1 MNEDPTPTA
10 PAPHGEDGSHP
21 GNESDPPSED
31 TRSHA
36 ESSRRQRRRRR
47 ANKRHNSALS
57 KKLEFMTHLLTNLDQ
72 LFFAEVAALYYLE
85 LSLLAMDIFILALQ
99 ALMLAVHSQREALRG
114 AVKPNRGS
122 IDFLPELRRQIRAQ
136 TSRTGDQRTQ
146 RRQRNRSGSTAS
158 QNPPDVEMGLGISS
172 DEAMHGDRDDET
184 TRLITEQPTPANSG
198 QQLSEIYASG
208 NAVVG
213 DFHLVQSMRLAS
225 TGYTAAA
232 AHSIRT
238 LGYTASLAT
247 LLTSRES
254 ERSIRPSRRSVR
266 GRDRG

>member
-1 MNEDPTPTA
+1 MLRSVAQYAFLTPKPESFPIA
-10 PAPHGEDGSHP
+10 LPAYPAHVFSILFPNVVCMLCHI
-21 GNESDPPSED
+21 
-31 TRSHA
+31 
-36 ESSRRQRRRRR
+36 
-47 ANKRHNSALS
+47 
-57 KKLEFMTHLLTNLDQ
+57 FMTLPRGTE
-72 LFFAEVAALYYLE
+72 ASRGYLHGGIIVDFIGQAPPTSR

-136 TSRTGDQRTQ
+136 TSRAGEQRIQ
-146 RRQRNRSGSTAS
+146 RRQRNRSRSTAS
-158 QNPPDVEMGLGISS
+158 QNTPPDVEMGLGISS